1 MYEIWSAE
9 IGRWT
14 YYILYSVRTTR
25 WQLCR
30 RHEDPRDDD
39 MVAQGVSRHRR
50 PTQAQI
56 IDEVI
61 DELEAIQ
68 EGMKS

>member
-1 MYEIWSAE
+1 MHEIWSAT
-9 IGRWT
+9 IGRWQ
-14 YYILYSVRTTR
+14 YYILYSAQTTR
-25 WQLCR
+25 WMLCR

-39 MVAQGVSRHRR
+39 MVAQGVSRHKA
-50 PTQAQI
+50 PTKKHI

-68 EGMKS
+68 EGIR

>member
-1 MYEIWSAE
+1 MTEIWSAT

-14 YYILYSVRTTR
+14 YYILYSAQTTR
-25 WQLCR
+25 WMLCR

-39 MVAQGVSRHRR
+39 MVAQGISRYKV
-50 PTQAQI
+50 PTKAQI

-61 DELEAIQ
+61 EELEAIQ
-68 EGMKS
+68 EGMK

>member
-1 MYEIWSAE
+1 MQEIWSAE

-14 YYILYSVRTTR
+14 YYILYSAQTTR
-25 WQLCR
+25 WMLCR

-39 MVAQGVSRHRR
+39 MVAQGVSRRKR
-50 PTQAQI
+50 PSVAHI

-68 EGMKS
+68 EGMK

>member
-1 MYEIWSAE
+1 MHEIWDAV

-14 YYILYSVRTTR
+14 YYILYSAQTTR
-25 WQLCR
+25 WMLCR

-39 MVAQGVSRHRR
+39 MVAQGISRYKA
-50 PTQAQI
+50 PTKAQI

-61 DELEAIQ
+61 EELEAIQ
-68 EGMKS
+68 EGMK

>member
-1 MYEIWSAE
+1 MHEIWSAE
-9 IGRWT
+9 IGRWS
-14 YYILYSVRTTR
+14 YYILYSAQTTK

-30 RHEDPRDDD
+30 RHADPRDDD
-39 MVAQGVSRHRR
+39 LVAQGVSRYRR
-50 PTQAQI
+50 PSVAQI

-68 EGMKS
+68 EGMR

>member
-1 MYEIWSAE
+1 MHEIWSAV

-14 YYILYSVRTTR
+14 YYILYSAQTTR
-25 WQLCR
+25 WMLCR

-39 MVAQGVSRHRR
+39 MVAQGVSRYRS
-50 PTQAQI
+50 PNLDQI

-68 EGMKS
+68 EGMR

>member
-1 MYEIWSAE
+1 MHEIWSAE

-14 YYILYSVRTTR
+14 YYILYSAQTTR
-25 WQLCR
+25 WMLCR
-30 RHEDPRDDD
+30 RHADPRDDD
-39 MVAQGVSRHRR
+39 MIAQGVSRHRR

-68 EGMKS
+68 EGMQ